1 MIFSSNDSP
10 TVSILGSMGL
20 GSCGRRAGIVLRPRF
35 ARDLAIAAERVA
47 GVEQQG
53 WALMPGGGTGGGIRF
68 LLPGLGFRTLL
79 FLARQHGIYGLERR
93 RGDRA

>member
-1 MIFSSNDSP
+1 MKKYIIVFSIVTSL
-10 TVSILGSMGL
+10 VVAE
-20 GSCGRRAGIVLRPRF
+20 SCEDQLDVLPQG
-35 ARDLAIAAERVA
+35 AERVA

-53 WALMPGGGTGGGIRF
+53 RALMPGGGTGGGIRF

-93 RGDRA
+93 RGDGA